1 MIRESG
7 ALLPA
12 LERRVRARRGLT
24 QSTFWAIREPASPRL
39 TLSLPLGI
47 TAVLLFAWASLARFG
62 HIPTMFLPTP
72 GGVWS
77 AFQTLMADGYAGD
90 IRTSIVRVAIGFA
103 IATLI
108 SIPIGLLMGSFG
120 TIEAMLAPVIG
131 TLRYVPIT
139 ATVPLLILWLGIDEA
154 PKLAIIILSAF
165 FYNTIMIA
173 DAVQNVPRDFI
184 NVSYTLGANR
194 FDVLARVILP
204 AAMPQIFDALRVN
217 IAVAWNFLFIAE
229 LIAADSGLGYRLEM
243 AQRTNAS
250 DQMFVAL
257 IIVAIIGF
265 ILDRAFRLARKLV
278 LPWSV

>member
-1 MIRESG
+1 MIREAG
-7 ALLPA
+7 TRLPT
-12 LERRVRARRGLT
+12 LERRARVRRSLPESA
-24 QSTFWAIREPASPRL
+24 FWAIREPVAPRL
-39 TLSLPLGI
+39 LLTLPLAI
-47 TAVLLFAWASLARFG
+47 VAMLLFAWLLLARYG

-72 GGVWS
+72 LGVWN
-77 AFQTLMADGYAGD
+77 AFAALMADGYAND

-103 IATLI
+103 IATLV
-108 SIPIGLLMGSFG
+108 SVPVGLLMGSFA
-120 TIEAMLAPVIG
+120 TLEAMLAPMVG

-173 DAVQNVPRDFI
+173 DAVANVPRDFI
-184 NVSYTLGANR
+184 NVSYTLGAQR
-194 FDVLARVILP
+194 RDVLWRVILP

-217 IAVAWNFLFIAE
+217 VAVAWNFLFIAE

-257 IIVAIIGF
+257 IIVALIGF
-265 ILDRAFRLARKLV
+265 ALDRAFRIARRLL
-278 LPWSV
+278 LPWSA

>member
-1 MIRESG
+1 MIREAG
-7 ALLPA
+7 TRLPT
-12 LERRVRARRGLT
+12 LERRARARRSLPE
-24 QSTFWAIREPASPRL
+24 SAFWAIREPVSPRL
-39 TLSLPLGI
+39 LLTLPLAI
-47 TAVLLFAWASLARFG
+47 VAMLLFAWLLLARYG

-72 GGVWS
+72 LGVWN
-77 AFQTLMADGYAGD
+77 AFAALMADGYAND

-103 IATLI
+103 IATLV
-108 SIPIGLLMGSFG
+108 SVPVGLLMGSFA
-120 TIEAMLAPVIG
+120 TLEAMLAPMVG

-173 DAVQNVPRDFI
+173 DAVANVPRDFI
-184 NVSYTLGANR
+184 NVSYTLGAQR
-194 FDVLARVILP
+194 RDVLWRVILP

-217 IAVAWNFLFIAE
+217 VAVAWNFLFIAE

-257 IIVAIIGF
+257 IIVALIGF
-265 ILDRAFRLARKLV
+265 ALDRAFRIARRLL
-278 LPWSV
+278 LPWSA

>member
-1 MIRESG
+1 MIREAG
-7 ALLPA
+7 ARVPTV
-12 LERRVRARRGLT
+12 ERRVRARRSLPP
-24 QSTFWAIREPASPRL
+24 SAFWAIREPVAPHFNIA
-39 TLSLPLGI
+39 LPLAV
-47 TAVLLFAWASLARFG
+47 TALLFFAWTMVTRYG
-62 HIPTMFLPTP
+62 NIPTMFLPTP

-77 AFQTLMADGYAGD
+77 AFVALMADGYAND
-90 IRTSIVRVAIGFA
+90 IRTSIMRVAIGFA

-108 SIPIGLLMGSFG
+108 SIPVGLLMGSFG
-120 TIEAMLAPVIG
+120 SLEAMLAPIIG

-154 PKLAIIILSAF
+154 PKLAIIVLSAF

-194 FDVLARVILP
+194 RDVLVRVILP

-217 IAVAWNFLFIAE
+217 VAVAWNFLFIAE

-265 ILDRAFRLARKLV
+265 ALDRAFRLARRLA